1 MNFWISNRNFIRKI
15 RQSIMYKKVAKEA
28 KLYSSSK
35 REYVSDK
42 FKKEKKKKESS
53 MIWQLVSTSL
63 LTNAVSGNGFSV
75 SVCLLVMS

>member
-1 MNFWISNRNFIRKI
+1 
-15 RQSIMYKKVAKEA
+15 MYKKVAKEA

-35 REYVSDK
+35 RKHVSDK
-42 FKKEKKKKESS
+42 FKKEKEKKRKESS

>member
-42 FKKEKKKKESS
+42 FKKEKKKRKFYD
-53 MIWQLVSTSL
+53 MAACIHKFV
-63 LTNAVSGNGFSV
+63 NK
-75 SVCLLVMS
+75 CCIR

>member
-1 MNFWISNRNFIRKI
+1 
-15 RQSIMYKKVAKEA
+15 MYKKVAKEA
-28 KLYSSSK
+28 KLYCSSK

-42 FKKEKKKKESS
+42 FKKEKKKESS